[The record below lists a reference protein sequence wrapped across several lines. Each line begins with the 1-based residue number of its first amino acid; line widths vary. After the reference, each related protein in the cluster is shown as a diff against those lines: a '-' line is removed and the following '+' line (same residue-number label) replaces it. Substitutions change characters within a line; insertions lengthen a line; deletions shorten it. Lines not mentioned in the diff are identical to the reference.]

1 MWVWINSPRLHEE
14 YVELLTN
21 KSLITA
27 RAQKVMDEDPERFE
41 GHAIP
46 SPLTVMGNLKSYL
59 ENSFK
64 AGPRKIK
71 DNNKKWLLCL
81 GDSCKDLVEM
91 LGFAREV

>member
-1 MWVWINSPRLHEE
+1 MWINSPRLHKE

-21 KSLITA
+21 VSLITT
-27 RAQKVMDEDPERFE
+27 RAQRVMDGDPGRFE

-46 SPLTVMGNLKSYL
+46 SPLTVMGNLKAYL

-91 LGFAREV
+91 LGFTREV